1 MSYVQGAHEKLINAL
16 CGAKWDNK
24 NVLFS
29 GGWDKQLK
37 EWLIDGNSTKSRGTC
52 DTEIVINT
60 ITTGNK
66 GEIYVGGGDG
76 HIVRLQ
82 TD

>member
-1 MSYVQGAHEKLINAL
+1 MAGARWNDK
-16 CGAKWDNK
+16 D
-24 NVLFS
+24 VLFS

-37 EWLIDGNSTKSRGTC
+37 KWIVDATSTKLYGSC
-52 DTEIVINT
+52 DTEIVINA
-60 ITTGNK
+60 ITTGDK

-82 TD
+82 VD

>member
-1 MSYVQGAHEKLINAL
+1 MAGARWK
-16 CGAKWDNK
+16 DRD
-24 NVLFS
+24 VLFS
-29 GGWDKQLK
+29 GGWDKVLK
-37 EWLIDGNSTKSRGTC
+37 KWIVDGDSTNLYASC

-60 ITTGNK
+60 ITTGDT

-82 TD
+82 VD